1 MIVNVVTG
9 LIGIALVT
17 LFLGFMAIK
26 IASVPLG
33 ILILIVLA
41 FAIFD
46 FLRTVLSYRNKTE
59 N

>member
-1 MIVNVVTG
+1 MIGNLVTG

-26 IASVPLG
+26 IASVPLA

-46 FLRTVLSYRNKTE
+46 FLRTVRSYRNKTE